1 MATYY
6 VRKNGSDANTAGQAQ
21 NPATAWL
28 TIDKAANNVA
38 AGDTVY
44 VGAGTYR
51 ESVTMDTSG
60 SSGSQ
65 ITFVA
70 DVDGSQTGD
79 PGLVVLSAFTDS
91 NTVTRTL
98 CWDPD
103 GRTFVTVRGFVMQG
117 GTLGV
122 AYDANT
128 TAQNYEGVI
137 FEDCVFVAGPDGGDD
152 AMRLD
157 ANAGTTPT
165 NDGLTVRRCVFHG
178 SGLVYRW
185 DGNATAERNLKVT
198 VENCLFIGQAN
209 SLGYGFYWFQVS
221 ASTFGSGGVTF
232 TNNTVVGM
240 VNGVLVSHG
249 ASTTYPVAVRN
260 STFNTTNECLLKTTS
275 NDGALTSNYNSF
287 TAGTPLTNVTAGA
300 NDRSE
305 TSTWLLG
312 GIADYPLYR
321 FLGWSP
327 FKPWEPMRPQD
338 DTDWTSLI
346 GDADTAVAP
355 AVDLYNNPRPMHGTV
370 DDRGAVEGRARAEKE
385 TTTVRTGA
393 NAIRFDGAGYHDIL
407 VPVAAQSTTITVYAR
422 KDGNYTGTAPQLII
436 QQIPGVADITDTH
449 TAAANTW
456 EQLTSGA
463 FTPTSAGVCR
473 VRLLSNDTSA
483 TGQSFF
489 DDLELA

>member
-6 VRKNGSDANTAGQAQ
+6 VRKGFSDANDGLT
-21 NPATAWL
+21 PAAAWL
-28 TIDKAANNVA
+28 TIDKAANTVA

-51 ESVTMDTSG
+51 EAVTMDTSG
-60 SSGSQ
+60 SSGSV
-65 ITFVA
+65 ISFVA

-79 PGLVVLSAFTDS
+79 PGLVVISAYTDS
-91 NTVTRTL
+91 NTATRTL

-103 GRTFVTVRGFVMQG
+103 GRTFITVRGFVMQG

-122 AYDANT
+122 VYDANAT
-128 TAQNYEGVI
+128 NQTYEGCI
-137 FEDCVFVAGPDGGDD
+137 FEDCVFVSGPDGADY
-152 AMRLD
+152 AMYLD
-157 ANAGTTPT
+157 WNAGTTPT
-165 NDGLTVRRCVFHG
+165 NAGLIVRRCTF
-178 SGLVYRW
+178 SGGGINGRF
-185 DGNATAERNLKVT
+185 DQNASAEQDLKVT
-198 VENCLFIGQAN
+198 VENCVFVGSAFTSGVGGSALN
-209 SLGYGFYWFQVS
+209 WDLVT

-232 TNNTVVGM
+232 RNNTIM
-240 VNGVLVSHG
+240 GVTVAVSVDHG
-249 ASTTYPVAVRN
+249 ASTTYPVAV
-260 STFNTTNECLLKTTS
+260 TNCLVMIPGTALAKATS
-275 NDGALTSNYNSF
+275 NDGALTSNYNTF
-287 TAGTPLTNVTAGA
+287 HATTPVSNVTAGA
-300 NDRSE
+300 NDRTE
-305 TSTWLLG
+305 TSTFLLG
-312 GIADYPLYR
+312 GIADAPLYR

-327 FKPWEPMRPQD
+327 FKPWEPMRPND

-346 GDADTAVAP
+346 GDATTSP
-355 AVDLYNNPRPMHGTV
+355 TVDLFNNPRPMHGTAA
-370 DDRGAVEGRARAEKE
+370 DRGAVEGRARLEKE

-393 NAIRFDGAGYHDIL
+393 NAGRFDGAGYHDIL

-436 QQIPGVADITDTH
+436 SQIPGVADITDTH

-456 EQLTSGA
+456 EQLTSGS

-473 VRLLSNDTSA
+473 VRLQSNDTSA